1 MGSGILTASY
11 IIAAIFFIL
20 SLSGLS
26 HPETSR
32 RGNFYGIIG
41 MTVAIIATVA
51 SGEVTAY
58 GLLIVVMLIGGGI
71 GTFLARRV
79 QMTEMPELVAILHSF
94 VGLAAVF
101 IGFASYLEGVDFAGV
116 EKTIHDVEIYLG
128 VLIGGVTFTGSVV

>member
-71 GTFLARRV
+71 GAFRARRG
-79 QMTEMPELVAILHSF
+79 QMTEMPE
-94 VGLAAVF
+94 
-101 IGFASYLEGVDFAGV
+101 
-116 EKTIHDVEIYLG
+116 
-128 VLIGGVTFTGSVV
+128 